1 MKISSFLKL
10 VEIQTKVASVLPF
23 LTGIAFC
30 YYRYKE
36 FDALRLGLFFLSM
49 LCVDMA
55 TTTINNYWD
64 YKKAVLKEGFNY
76 ESHNAI
82 VKDRLLEKQVQ
93 LTIGI
98 LLFFGALFG
107 MALFLLTDWVVL
119 VIGVCAF
126 GIGVLYSY
134 GPVPIS
140 HTPLGEVISGTMMGG
155 FIFFIVNYIQI
166 FERGYIHYYFE
177 QSTFHMAVNV
187 KEIVI
192 ILLIALPLIFLIAN
206 IMLANNICDM
216 EDDLINRR
224 YTLPAYIG
232 KKHAVRLFVL
242 LVVLSYASIL
252 TGIMMRWLPI
262 TTVLVFMTIFP
273 VYKGVIAFLQVQ
285 DKAKT
290 FIVSIKN
297 FVLIAGSYMA
307 SIFLSILIAL
317 LI

>member
-1 MKISSFLKL
+1 MRISSFLKL

-23 LTGIAFC
+23 MTGVAFC

-36 FDALRLGLFFLSM
+36 FDVLRLGLFFLSM
-49 LCVDMA
+49 LCLDMA

-82 VKDRLLEKQVQ
+82 VSDQLKEKQVQ
-93 LTIGI
+93 FIMGI
-98 LLFFGALFG
+98 LLSMGTVFGF
-107 MALFLLTDWVVL
+107 ALFLLTDWVVL
-119 VIGVCAF
+119 IIGILAF

-166 FERGYIHYYFE
+166 FERGYINYYME
-177 QSTFHMAVNV
+177 QRTFYLAVNM
-187 KEIVI
+187 KEMII
-192 ILLIALPLIFLIAN
+192 ILFIALPLIFLIAN

-232 KKHAVRLFVL
+232 KKPAIHLFVI
-242 LVVLSYASIL
+242 LVVVSYLSIL
-252 TGIMMRWLPI
+252 IGIMMRWLPI
-262 TTVLVFMTIFP
+262 SSLLVFLTIFP
-273 VYKGVIAFLQVQ
+273 VYKGVKEFLREQV
-285 DKAKT
+285 KSKT
-290 FIVSIKN
+290 FIVSVKT
-297 FVLIAGSYMA
+297 FVFISGSYMA
-307 SIFLSILIAL
+307 SIFLSIIITL
-317 LI
+317 LT

>member
-1 MKISSFLKL
+1 MRISSFFKL

-30 YYRYKE
+30 YYRYKA
-36 FDALRLGLFFLSM
+36 FDPLRLGLFFMSM
-49 LCVDMA
+49 LCIDMA

-64 YKKAVLKEGFNY
+64 YKKAILKEGFNY

-82 VKDRLLEKQVQ
+82 VKDRLTETQVK
-93 LTIGI
+93 LTMGV
-98 LLFFGALFG
+98 LLTFGTLFG
-107 MALFLLTDWVVL
+107 MALFLMTDWVVL
-119 VIGVCAF
+119 VVGMCAF

-140 HTPLGEVISGTMMGG
+140 HTPLGEIFSGTMMGG
-155 FIFFIVNYIQI
+155 VIFFVVNYIQI
-166 FERGYIHYYFE
+166 FERGYINYYRE
-177 QSTFHMAVNV
+177 LATFHLAVNM
-187 KEIVI
+187 KEIFI
-192 ILLIALPLIFLIAN
+192 ILFIALPLIFLIAN

-216 EDDLINRR
+216 EDDLVNKR

-232 KKHAVRLFVL
+232 KKNAIHLFVL
-242 LVVLSYASIL
+242 LIVLSYAIIL
-252 TGIMMRWLPI
+252 TSIMMGWLPI

-273 VYKGVIAFLQVQ
+273 VYKGVKKFLQVQ

-297 FVLIAGSYMA
+297 FVFITGSYMA
-307 SIFLSILIAL
+307 SIFLSIVISL

>member
-1 MKISSFLKL
+1 MKASSFLKL

-36 FDALRLGLFFLSM
+36 LDALRLGLFFMSM

-64 YKKAVLKEGFNY
+64 YKKAILKEGFNY

-82 VKDRLLEKQVQ
+82 VKDQLTEKQVQ
-93 LTIGI
+93 ITMGVLLLLGI
-98 LLFFGALFG
+98 LFG
-107 MALFLLTDWVVL
+107 MALFLVTDWVVL
-119 VIGVCAF
+119 LIGMLAF

-155 FIFFIVNYIQI
+155 FIFFLVNYIQI
-166 FERGYIHYYFE
+166 FERGYINYYME
-177 QSTFHMAVNV
+177 QRTFYLAVNM
-187 KEIVI
+187 KEMI
-192 ILLIALPLIFLIAN
+192 IIIFIALPLIFLIAN

-232 KKHAVRLFVL
+232 KKHAIQLFVL
-242 LVVLSYASIL
+242 LVVVSYLSIFIS
-252 TGIMMRWLPI
+252 IMMRWLPI
-262 TTVLVFMTIFP
+262 STLLVFLTIFP
-273 VYKGVIAFLQVQ
+273 VYKGVKAFLKEQ
-285 DKAKT
+285 DKSKT
-290 FIVSIKN
+290 FVVSVKN
-297 FVLIAGSYMA
+297 FVFITGSYMA
-307 SIFLSILIAL
+307 SIFLSILIS
-317 LI
+317 LIT

>member
-1 MKISSFLKL
+1 MRISSFLKL

-36 FDALRLGLFFLSM
+36 FDVLRLGLFFLSM

-82 VKDRLLEKQVQ
+82 VSDQLKEKQVQ
-93 LTIGI
+93 VIIGV
-98 LLFFGALFG
+98 LLSMGVLFG
-107 MALFLLTDWVVL
+107 LALFLLADWVIL
-119 VIGVCAF
+119 IIGILAF

-166 FERGYIHYYFE
+166 FERGYINYYME
-177 QSTFHMAVNV
+177 QRTFYLAVNM
-187 KEIVI
+187 KEMI
-192 ILLIALPLIFLIAN
+192 IIIFIALPLIFLIAN

-216 EDDLINRR
+216 EDDLVNRR

-232 KKHAVRLFVL
+232 KKHALHLFVL
-242 LVVLSYASIL
+242 FIIVSYLNIL
-252 TGIMMRWLPI
+252 IGIMMRWLPI
-262 TTVLVFMTIFP
+262 SSLLVFLTIIP
-273 VYKGVIAFLQVQ
+273 VYKGVKEFMKEQV
-285 DKAKT
+285 KSKT
-290 FIVSIKN
+290 FVVSVKTFAFIS
-297 FVLIAGSYMA
+297 GSYMA
-307 SIFLSILIAL
+307 SIFLSIIITL
-317 LI
+317 LT